1 MSFLN
6 VWYAIQA
13 WMNALCQMAHCEQ
26 FFEWIESFYWGVGRL
41 WSDLRN
47 NMNWWANMGNSMD
60 DMHVCTDRW
69 ADCGPGP
76 CRIFH
81 EERRAGSLYHSTSV
95 CLWRDGDPSKDS
107 EGCHWSVK
115 KMSIEFDKLYFYMS
129 LSYQEDGI
137 LEYLK

>member
-1 MSFLN
+1 
-6 VWYAIQA
+6 
-13 WMNALCQMAHCEQ
+13 
-26 FFEWIESFYWGVGRL
+26 
-41 WSDLRN
+41 
-47 NMNWWANMGNSMD
+47 MGNSMD

-76 CRIFH
+76 CCIIH